1 MADAAGRR
9 PSDGSVTGLPRI
21 LLRSE
26 GAALLA
32 MALTLYWQFGT
43 SWLLFVVLLLAPDV
57 GMLGFLRGSRAGAAL
72 YNAFHT
78 YVPPAIL
85 AVAGVLLESEL
96 VWSLS
101 LIWFAHI
108 GMDRLLGY
116 GLKYPTGFQDT
127 HLGRIGRSAP

>member
-1 MADAAGRR
+1 
-9 PSDGSVTGLPRI
+9 
-21 LLRSE
+21 
-26 GAALLA
+26 